1 VGCSLYATT
10 QAAARCQQFCRVS
23 NVLQN
28 FLSYSDCSSVT
39 SILLTTHKAPGTDHG
54 NTVLQFRLAVSHP
67 FYKPPTKPLVQ
78 TTVTQYYNSDWQSHI
93 HSINLPQS
101 PGTDHGNTV
110 LQFRLAE
117 SHPFHK
123 PPTKPLTPPPLTPST
138 YCVWWLSKGIVIL
151 CYHGLY
157 QGLCGRF
164 MEWM

>member
-1 VGCSLYATT
+1 MQVYSVNHTLDTLLRNYSVYPKCFTECVPSLHEVWISSEVRGLVGCSLYATT

-28 FLSYSDCSSVT
+28 FLCYSDCSSVT

-110 LQFRLAE
+110 LQLRLAV
-117 SHPFHK
+117 SHPF
-123 PPTKPLTPPPLTPST
+123 
-138 YCVWWLSKGIVIL
+138 Y
-151 CYHGLY
+151 
-157 QGLCGRF
+157 
-164 MEWM
+164 